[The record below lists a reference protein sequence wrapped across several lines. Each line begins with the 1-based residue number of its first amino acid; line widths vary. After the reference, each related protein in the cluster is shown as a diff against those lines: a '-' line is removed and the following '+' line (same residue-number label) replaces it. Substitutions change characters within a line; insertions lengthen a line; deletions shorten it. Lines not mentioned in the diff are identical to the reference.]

1 MTATLYPPLFLS
13 SAQTTATLEGNDI
26 YLVSALV
33 WSQVCLTLK
42 SQFARNLFFFFF
54 IFSPSD
60 APHMWDVLAASRRF
74 QSETQMAPLLAN
86 TVTLFTKLLILWD
99 SFTSIADRTVISTL
113 KLSGEI
119 LKWVSVEEILDR

>member
-13 SAQTTATLEGNDI
+13 SAQTTTTLEGNDI
-26 YLVSALV
+26 YLISALV
-33 WSQVCLTLK
+33 WSQVCGTLK
-42 SQFARNLFFFFF
+42 SQFARNLFLFF

-119 LKWVSVEEILDR
+119 LKWVSVEEILDW

>member
-1 MTATLYPPLFLS
+1 
-13 SAQTTATLEGNDI
+13 
-26 YLVSALV
+26 
-33 WSQVCLTLK
+33 
-42 SQFARNLFFFFF
+42 
-54 IFSPSD
+54 
-60 APHMWDVLAASRRF
+60 MWDVLAASRRF
-74 QSETQMAPLLAN
+74 QLETQMAPLLAN